1 MYGAVAGAGVTA
13 GVPAALAFTGT
24 GGRVIPI
31 ALAVAGTAITSGVA
45 AVRIAYRAR

>member
-31 ALAVAGTAITSGVA
+31 ALGIAGTAITSGVA
-45 AVRIAYRAR
+45 ALRIAYRTR